1 MNWKII
7 FKSLGHKDMRKR
19 ILAVLGILLVFR
31 IMAHIP
37 VPLADP
43 QTLKQVLN
51 NLFTSTNTP
60 QLLSFIN
67 ILSGGALANFSIMIA
82 GLGPYINASI
92 IMQLLTKA
100 VPRLEKMHKDEGE
113 FGRKKINQY
122 TRILTFPLAIIQ
134 SVGTI
139 YLIRQ
144 EAQSIGGIGDI
155 TANTSLMQWVLMIAA
170 LTGGS
175 MVLMWLGELITERSV
190 GNGISLLITVG
201 IVGRLP
207 SLIKE
212 VWSMTHWT
220 DAANVAG
227 DKLTIFHRHYSK
239 HGLIIFGIMTAA
251 VVFITWAVVKLNEAS
266 RRLTVNY
273 AKRVQGNRTYG
284 GVTTT
289 LPVKL
294 ITAGVIPII
303 FAVAFLSVPSFAG
316 QLMTHGQGAA
326 MINPHTKWQHLGVTL
341 STLFA
346 NPSAATFS
354 VGGWKPWV
362 YPIVYFLL
370 VFIFTYFYTSVTF
383 NSKEISENLQKQG
396 GFIADIRSGKQTE
409 KYLSRIVNR
418 LTLFGAIALGIL
430 AVLPIIAQVKLNQNI
445 AIGGTS
451 ILILVS
457 VSLET
462 LRQVESR
469 ALMIT
474 YDQYE
479 APDYFYESDNMAG
492 ATKVLRFRDKIP
504 GRRPADLTA
513 APSSRVGLFER
524 VRGSKKK

>member
-1 MNWKII
+1 MNWGII
-7 FKSLGHKDMRKR
+7 VKSLGHTEMRKR
-19 ILAVLGILLVFR
+19 ILAVLGMLLVFR
-31 IMAHIP
+31 ILAHVP
-37 VPLADP
+37 VPLSDP
-43 QTLKQVLN
+43 HTLKQVLDNLFSQTNSN
-51 NLFTSTNTP
+51 NLFGFLNV
-60 QLLSFIN
+60 I
-67 ILSGGALANFSIMIA
+67 SGGALANFSIMLV

-113 FGRKKINQY
+113 YGRKKINQY

-134 SVGTI
+134 SIGTI

-155 TANTSLMQWVLMIAA
+155 TANASFLQWVLMIAA

-207 SLIKE
+207 SLITQI
-212 VWSMTHWT
+212 WGATHWT
-220 DAANVAG
+220 AATSLAS
-227 DKLTIFHRHYSK
+227 DKFSIFHRNYSR
-239 HGLIIFGIMTAA
+239 HGLILVGIIILA
-251 VVFITWAVVKLNEAS
+251 VIFITWAVVKLNEAS

-316 QLMTHGQGAA
+316 QLMTHGKGVALLS
-326 MINPHTKWQHLGVTL
+326 PHTRWEHLGVQL
-341 STLFA
+341 SSLFA
-346 NPSAATFS
+346 NPSPQTFAA
-354 VGGWKPWV
+354 GGWRPWV
-362 YPIVYFLL
+362 YPLTYFFL

-383 NSKEISENLQKQG
+383 NSKEIAENLQKQG
-396 GFIADIRSGKQTE
+396 GFIADVRSGKQTE
-409 KYLSRIVNR
+409 KYLGRIVNR
-418 LTLFGAIALGIL
+418 LTLFGAIALGLL
-430 AVLPIIAQVKLNQNI
+430 AILPIIAQVKLNQNI

-451 ILILVS
+451 ILILVA

-479 APDYFYESDNMAG
+479 QPDYFYEPAAVAG
-492 ATKVLRFRDKIP
+492 SPSPRTGLLGKLPRLALP
-504 GRRPADLTA
+504 RRK
-513 APSSRVGLFER
+513 R
-524 VRGSKKK
+524 

>member
-1 MNWKII
+1 MNWGII
-7 FKSLGHKDMRKR
+7 LKSLGHAEMRGR
-19 ILAVLGILLVFR
+19 IFAVLGMLLVFR
-31 IMAHIP
+31 ILAHIP

-43 QTLKQVLN
+43 HTLKQVLDNLFTQTNTN
-51 NLFTSTNTP
+51 NLFGFLNT
-60 QLLSFIN
+60 
-67 ILSGGALANFSIMIA
+67 LSGGALSNFSIVLV

-100 VPRLEKMHKDEGE
+100 IPRLEKMHKDEGE
-113 FGRKKINQY
+113 YGRKKINQY
-122 TRILTFPLAIIQ
+122 TRMLTFPLAIIQ
-134 SVGTI
+134 SIGVI

-144 EAQSIGGIGDI
+144 EAQVIGGLGDI
-155 TANTSLMQWVLMIAA
+155 TANTSFLQWVLMVAA
-170 LTGGS
+170 LTGGA
-175 MVLMWLGELITERSV
+175 MVLMWLGELITERSI

-201 IVGRLP
+201 IVSRLP
-207 SLIKE
+207 SLIHELATGTTWK
-212 VWSMTHWT
+212 SS
-220 DAANVAG
+220 ASAS
-227 DKLTIFHRHYSK
+227 DKLTLFHHNFSK
-239 HGLIIFGIMTAA
+239 HGLIIIGIVTLATLF
-251 VVFITWAVVKLNEAS
+251 VIWAVVKLNEAS

-316 QLMTHGQGAA
+316 QLLTRGQGANA
-326 MINPHTKWQHLGVTL
+326 IPTSHWQSIGVTL
-341 STLFA
+341 SQLFQ
-346 NPSAATFS
+346 NPSRATFAA
-354 VGGWKPWV
+354 GGWKPWV
-362 YPIVYFLL
+362 YPLTYFFL

-383 NSKEISENLQKQG
+383 NSKEIAENLQKQG
-396 GFIADIRSGKQTE
+396 GFLAGIRSGEQTRQ
-409 KYLSRIVNR
+409 YLSKTVNR
-418 LTLFGAIALGIL
+418 LTLFGAIALGLL
-430 AVLPIIAQVKLNQNI
+430 AVLPIVGQVYINQNI

-479 APDYFYESDNMAG
+479 QPDYFYQA
-492 ATKVLRFRDKIP
+492 P
-504 GRRPADLTA
+504 GVEA
-513 APSSRVGLFER
+513 APSSRTAILSR
-524 VRGSKKK
+524 LRPPRSRLRLPRKK